1 MFANYDAWLEQPYQ
15 EMYAA
20 AEYEEQLAENSTY
33 ETDCCG
39 VEIPYS
45 DVDFDP
51 KGNPSPVCCAKC
63 GEVAGIDITPPDDY
77 NDYEPEPDDYWDDPS
92 LDYYE

>member
-51 KGNPSPVCCAKC
+51 KGNPSPVRCSSC
-63 GEVAGIDITPPDDY
+63 GEVAGVDITPPVEYDADDDT
-77 NDYEPEPDDYWDDPS
+77 NDNFYWT
-92 LDYYE
+92 E